1 MSCDGFGGVF
11 LSLDLGIPS
20 GKVWLEVRGA
30 RRQFRFQGG
39 VYSCMRVYTPR
50 TSTFALQVIHV
61 CVLAACMD
69 NSVLG
74 SSASDYCPLQPSDSV
89 RGHGLLKLFLTRIPG
104 RFQCISR
111 VALQCWEVLLWAP
124 SLYFSL
130 CTKRHRDLRTTLH
143 ALAILG
149 VGFSSISS
157 VLLSFSLRRMLV
169 VTQMPWRLCV
179 PCTFCTCHSADKH
192 DNTELFI

>member
-1 MSCDGFGGVF
+1 MYKS
-11 LSLDLGIPS
+11 
-20 GKVWLEVRGA
+20 
-30 RRQFRFQGG
+30 
-39 VYSCMRVYTPR
+39 TPR

-61 CVLAACMD
+61 CVLAAACMD

-111 VALQCWEVLLWAP
+111 VALQCWEVFLWAP

-130 CTKRHRDLRTTLH
+130 CT
-143 ALAILG
+143 
-149 VGFSSISS
+149 
-157 VLLSFSLRRMLV
+157 
-169 VTQMPWRLCV
+169 
-179 PCTFCTCHSADKH
+179 
-192 DNTELFI
+192 

>member
-111 VALQCWEVLLWAP
+111 VALQCWEVFLWAP

-130 CTKRHRDLRTTLH
+130 CTTLH